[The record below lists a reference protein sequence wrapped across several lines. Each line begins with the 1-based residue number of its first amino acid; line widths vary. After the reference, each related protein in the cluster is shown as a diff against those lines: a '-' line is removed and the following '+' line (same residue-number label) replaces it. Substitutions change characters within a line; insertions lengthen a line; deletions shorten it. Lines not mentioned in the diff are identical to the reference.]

1 MIVALIAAQ
10 SINKKPEDF
19 PMQFGDPRTD
29 FIFARVF
36 ANEHAKE
43 VGISFLNTILGLE
56 GSRAI
61 VDFQLLELSQ
71 KPRVSS
77 LMYSFVYVK
86 CRDHRGVEF
95 IIAMQLLYF
104 GGVEKRFPSNACKVS
119 IDRFANDDVFPKL
132 NQVIGI
138 TVLDFTLFEDSEQ
151 YLYCFK
157 FKEKMANDFYLD
169 EVRHY
174 FIELPQFTKNER
186 ELETPIEKWCYFIK
200 HAGKLQAI
208 PEKLNS
214 DPYLKAFELASRAN
228 MTKKEWDAF
237 DATAVWVQDQHGVIS
252 AAYKEGLR
260 QGRRGLAHALR
271 LEKIDP
277 LIISKAAGLSRE
289 EIEAL

>member
-1 MIVALIAAQ
+1 
-10 SINKKPEDF
+10 
-19 PMQFGDPRTD
+19 MQFGDPRTD
-29 FIFARVF
+29 FIFVRVF

-43 VGISFLNTILGLE
+43 VGISFFNAVLGLE

-104 GGVEKRFPSNACKVS
+104 GGVEKRIPTDACKVS
-119 IDRFANDDVFPKL
+119 VVRFASGEDFPKH

-138 TVLDFTLFEDSEQ
+138 TVLDFALFHDGEQ

-174 FIELPQFTKNER
+174 FIELPKFTKNEW

-200 HAGKLQAI
+200 HAGRLQAI
-208 PEKLNS
+208 PDKLNS
-214 DPYLKAFELASRAN
+214 ELYLKAFELANRSY
-228 MTKKEWDAF
+228 MTKKEWEAF
-237 DATAVWVQDQHGVIS
+237 EATAVWVQDQHGVIS
-252 AAYKEGLR
+252 AARKEGFQKGRWELARALR
-260 QGRRGLAHALR
+260 Q
-271 LEKIDP
+271 KKVDP
-277 LIISKAAGLSRE
+277 RIISEATGLSFE
-289 EIEAL
+289 ELEAL